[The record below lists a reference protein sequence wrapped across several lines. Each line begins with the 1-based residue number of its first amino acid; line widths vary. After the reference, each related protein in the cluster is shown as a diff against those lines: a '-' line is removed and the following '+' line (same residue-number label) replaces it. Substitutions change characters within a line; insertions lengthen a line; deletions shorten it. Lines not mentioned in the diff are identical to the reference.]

1 MSAARSGP
9 RASSALDPAI
19 AARLKR
25 DPDGLFPAVAQQY
38 DTGEVLMVGWMDDEA
53 LHRTLTTGRCTYW
66 SRSRQEYWVKGD
78 TSGHQQWVKSVALDC
93 DGDTVLV
100 RVDQVGAACHTGD
113 RTCFD
118 ADRLEVVTGAPPGAG
133 PAGGDGLMVSGAVT
147 PDRDSFRSLAARYT
161 VVPVTRRLLADA
173 ETPVGVYRK
182 LGGGQGTFLLE
193 SAEHGRSWSRYSF
206 VGVRSAATLTERDG
220 RAVWTE
226 GAPPPGVPAT
236 GEPFEVLRAAEAAL
250 TSPRYPGDPP
260 LLGGLVGYLSYDIVR
275 RLERIGDH
283 AVDDL
288 GLPELRLLL
297 CTDLA
302 VLDHDDGSCL
312 LVANAFTPGAHP
324 ATWRAVDAA
333 YEEAARPAGP
343 DDRRPG
349 QALPADRRRPR
360 SDGARGN
367 DHPDARS
374 RTEPGGY
381 QRAVRA
387 AIEEIRAGEAFQIV
401 VSQRFET
408 TTAASPLDVYRVLRS
423 SNPSPYMYLLRFH
436 DHDVVGSSPESHVTV
451 TGRRARL
458 HPIAGTRPRGAT
470 PEDDARLAAELLAD
484 PKERAEHVML
494 VDLGR
499 NDLGRV
505 CAPGSVTVVEFGA
518 VERYSHVMHIVSTVV
533 GDVAEG
539 RDALDVLAATF
550 PAGTLTGAPK
560 PRAMQIIDELE
571 PTRRGLYGG
580 VVGYL
585 DFGGDLDT
593 AIAIRTAVLRDGRAY
608 VQAGAGI
615 VADSDPDTEY
625 QESVNKATVV
635 LRAIS
640 LAGTLRPA
648 GPGDNAAADAAAAT
662 ADATDLPPT
671 RPTAPPP
678 TRPPVPQGSRHDRR
692 PARPRARS
700 GARAAPAHGGEA
712 RLDDGTPAG
721 DVGRRPGRPARR
733 EPRGCRRVD
742 DLADRPN
749 LDH

>member
-1 MSAARSGP
+1 
-9 RASSALDPAI
+9 
-19 AARLKR
+19 
-25 DPDGLFPAVAQQY
+25 
-38 DTGEVLMVGWMDDEA
+38 
-53 LHRTLTTGRCTYW
+53 
-66 SRSRQEYWVKGD
+66 
-78 TSGHQQWVKSVALDC
+78 
-93 DGDTVLV
+93 
-100 RVDQVGAACHTGD
+100 
-113 RTCFD
+113 
-118 ADRLEVVTGAPPGAG
+118 
-133 PAGGDGLMVSGAVT
+133 MVSGAVT
-147 PDRDSFRSLAARYT
+147 PDRDSFRSLASRYT

-226 GAPPPGVPAT
+226 GVPPPGVPET

-250 TSPRYPGDPP
+250 SSPRYPGDPP

-288 GLPELRLLL
+288 GLAELRLQL

-312 LVANAFTPGAHP
+312 LVANAFTPGVSTAS
-324 ATWRAVDAA
+324 WRAVDAA
-333 YEEAARPAGP
+333 YEEALCRL
-343 DDRRPG
+343 DRMT
-349 QALPADRRRPR
+349 ADLAKP
-360 SDGARGN
+360 SPPTAAVLDPDGARATVQ
-367 DHPDARS
+367 PDARS

-408 TTAASPLDVYRVLRS
+408 TAAASPLDVYRVLRS
-423 SNPSPYMYLLRFH
+423 SNPSPYLYLLRFH

-458 HPIAGTRPRGAT
+458 HPLAGTRPRGAT

-505 CAPGSVTVVEFGA
+505 CTPGSVTVVEFGA

-533 GDVAEG
+533 GDVAEAH
-539 RDALDVLAATF
+539 DALDVLAATF

-560 PRAMQIIDELE
+560 PRAMQIIDDLE

-648 GPGDNAAADAAAAT
+648 GAGDSAAADAAADHADHADHT
-662 ADATDLPPT
+662 ASHAASA
-671 RPTAPPP
+671 RTA
-678 TRPPVPQGSRHDRR
+678 
-692 PARPRARS
+692 
-700 GARAAPAHGGEA
+700 GE
-712 RLDDGTPAG
+712 PS
-721 DVGRRPGRPARR
+721 
-733 EPRGCRRVD
+733 
-742 DLADRPN
+742 
-749 LDH
+749 